1 MPEQVETTTESKVD
15 VQKKR
20 DAAQQ
25 HFKALK
31 KTANLQRTSTM
42 EIGWI
47 ARGMKAGGE
56 FEILG
61 MEEVQVMDAVGMERS
76 TWFRAIQIAEGFK
89 NLKKSEYLKLYSG
102 KAYVG
107 LKLPE
112 SDRYKPHWL
121 ARMCDPK
128 LSTEEFEEI
137 VAKKIEAGEVKQD
150 ATSVEDRD
158 WFKVR
163 LYKKDLEQCQ
173 QVLEDFC
180 KEHDLGDNYGQAL
193 VVILTDKAQSRLS
206 APEIKML
213 FALKDA
219 FKENMP
225 TLIAT
230 IKLLGNA
237 KRPAEER
244 CTAFEK
250 AGLEF
255 VQKLS
260 EAAGVKVKH

>member
-1 MPEQVETTTESKVD
+1 
-15 VQKKR
+15 
-20 DAAQQ
+20 
-25 HFKALK
+25 
-31 KTANLQRTSTM
+31 M

-47 ARGMKAGGE
+47 ARGMKSAGE

-163 LYKKDLEQCQ
+163 LYKKDLEQCRASVGRFLQ
-173 QVLEDFC
+173 GARPGRQLRAGARRDPDRQSAEPVVGA
-180 KEHDLGDNYGQAL
+180 GDQD
-193 VVILTDKAQSRLS
+193 VVRAEGCVQGEYAGSSSRPSNCSATQNGRQRSAAPLS
-206 APEIKML
+206 RRPVWSL
-213 FALKDA
+213 FK
-219 FKENMP
+219 NS
-225 TLIAT
+225 
-230 IKLLGNA
+230 
-237 KRPAEER
+237 
-244 CTAFEK
+244 
-250 AGLEF
+250 
-255 VQKLS
+255 S